1 MPDSVEQRN
10 TILNLYES
18 GIDPEIIA
26 LELDVSTDAV
36 LEVIENE
43 KKKEQEGFTN
53 NISNFLLNN
62 QKHQQNP
69 DAAID
74 VPSMVKESQIRI
86 WRALRAKPDFNT
98 SSAKTRGILE
108 KCAGSKVNLII
119 LHVDLVG
126 STRMSLS
133 LPIDRFTAIIRSFAQ
148 EMSLVVSVYGGYV
161 LKYIGDAVLAFFVI
175 GGTMDDGENNANMDG
190 RPKDGDNSFHLL
202 QYSNA
207 IGCAYTMIKVVQEGI
222 NPILNQ
228 YDYPELK
235 VRIGMDFGEVAVV
248 QYGMDVEEIKKTLI
262 KKPRLDII
270 GYTVGLA
277 VKMTSLAKPDHIVMG
292 QKLLDTLDV
301 KQKYIFK
308 QLPENL
314 DIWDYANEATGKI
327 YNLYGN
333 H

>member
-53 NISNFLLNN
+53 NMSNFLLNN
-62 QKHQQNP
+62 QKHPQNP

-86 WRALRAKPDFNT
+86 WKALRAKPDFNT
-98 SSAKTRGILE
+98 SSAKTQGILE

-190 RPKDGDNSFHLL
+190 KPKDSDNSFHLL

-228 YDYPELK
+228 Y
-235 VRIGMDFGEVAVV
+235 
-248 QYGMDVEEIKKTLI
+248 
-262 KKPRLDII
+262 RL
-270 GYTVGLA
+270 
-277 VKMTSLAKPDHIVMG
+277 P
-292 QKLLDTLDV
+292 
-301 KQKYIFK
+301 
-308 QLPENL
+308 
-314 DIWDYANEATGKI
+314 
-327 YNLYGN
+327 
-333 H
+333 